1 MPKPGGEVAAAS
13 GAYDLGMATAP
24 KPLRRS
30 VPEYEEGAFL
40 YAQFGVHW
48 RAGAASL
55 IPFMVIYFTTQ
66 PFGAAMQTLTM
77 GGYIVGPAVLGIFAS
92 LWAVMSYWLL
102 HLLRN
107 NSRTG
112 VHYTVYAVA
121 GAIGLWLLAMLSLV
135 AVQAYNTQG
144 QLDFWNAESFPGFMW
159 ASPLLGAVSSIVGR
173 RTLASGIRWTILME
187 RPPLPNVF
195 DYVEGK
201 HDRDEFQRM

>member
-1 MPKPGGEVAAAS
+1 
-13 GAYDLGMATAP
+13 MAKNLT
-24 KPLRRS
+24 PLRRT
-30 VPEYEEGAFL
+30 VPQFEEGAFL

-55 IPFMVIYFTTQ
+55 IPFGVIYFTTQ

-77 GGYIVGPAVLGIFAS
+77 GGYVIGPAIVGFFAT
-92 LWAVMSYWLL
+92 LWAVMSFGLL
-102 HLLRN
+102 HLLRH
-107 NSRTG
+107 STRTAL
-112 VHYTVYAVA
+112 HYTVYAVA

-144 QLDFWNAESFPGFMW
+144 HVDFWNHESFQGFMW
-159 ASPLLGAVSSIVGR
+159 AAPLLGAVSSIVGR
-173 RTLASGIRWTILME
+173 RVLAPGIQWTILME